1 MKEFEL
7 KAEHIKVM
15 SELNFKTTISLIGG
29 DRYIPTVDRKRPFG
43 NSGITSN
50 VLEILGRNCDDETG
64 EYKAEDVDMAE
75 RLIIELPVAL
85 EIVMRNKTFEPGT
98 YEVNEYSAYY
108 NYMHIRNYK
117 LLEKPLREIE
127 KTIVFTDVDAEHME
141 KVHEVCMNVSGDDPW
156 KVIDDLKW
164 FTPTEFL
171 EKVIKV
177 FEKYKPEE

>member
-1 MKEFEL
+1 MKTFEL
-7 KAEHIKVM
+7 KTEHIKMM

-29 DRYIPTVDRKRPFG
+29 DRYIPAVDRKRPFG

-50 VLEILGRNCDDETG
+50 VLEILGCECDDETG
-64 EYKAEDVDMAE
+64 EYKADDVDMAE
-75 RLIIELPVAL
+75 MLIIELPVAI
-85 EIVMRNKTFEPGT
+85 EIVMHNKTFKPGM

-117 LLEKPLREIE
+117 LLEKPLIEAE
-127 KTIVFTDVDAEHME
+127 KTTVFTDVDAEYME

-164 FTPTEFL
+164 FAQTEFL
-171 EKVIKV
+171 EKVIAV